1 MKKSTIIIIL
11 IVYLASIIV
20 VGFFGMRVKVYD
32 KVKYVKSIEVTA
44 QAESEEMYS
53 FESNGINPTT
63 QNHQYTLKVYFTE
76 HHLVDADGNS
86 YLPIIFMPQVTYDSG
101 DIAGEAEKIKYS
113 IVSSTPYEE
122 RWQVS
127 LSERGELR
135 CFDKR
140 LSFTVM
146 ISPETSSLVGS
157 KAEIK
162 VWVF

>member
-1 MKKSTIIIIL
+1 MKKSTVIIIL

-44 QAESEEMYS
+44 QAESEDMYS

-76 HHLVDADGNS
+76 HHLVDVDGKA

-113 IVSSTPYEE
+113 IVSSIDYVAQG
-122 RWQVS
+122 RVA
-127 LSERGELR
+127 LSQRGELN
-135 CFDKR
+135 CFDS
-140 LSFTVM
+140 LFAFTVM
-146 ISPETSSLVGS
+146 ISPETSSLVGA
-157 KAEIK
+157 KAEIE